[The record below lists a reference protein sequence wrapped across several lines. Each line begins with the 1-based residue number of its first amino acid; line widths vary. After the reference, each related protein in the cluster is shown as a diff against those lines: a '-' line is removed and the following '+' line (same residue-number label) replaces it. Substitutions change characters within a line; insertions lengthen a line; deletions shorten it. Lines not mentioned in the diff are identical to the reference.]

1 MLIALMIRDA
11 WHLSPC
17 MPRAITLV
25 DIQSTI
31 QAFGYADFGAPID
44 SVCLN
49 TLREGRSKKVGHS
62 THARRYI
69 PTFWPDD
76 AYVSDVSYKFVENRD
91 HVRMPEF
98 IGKRDTGKQANSNAG
113 QNTGPDCF
121 DTVGRKISAN
131 GHAESTFRPDKRPIR

>member
-1 MLIALMIRDA
+1 MLMALMIRDA

-49 TLREGRSKKVGHS
+49 TLWQRRSKKISHAA
-62 THARRYI
+62 HARRYI
-69 PTFWPDD
+69 STFWPDE
-76 AYVSDVSYKFVENRD
+76 AYVSDVSQKFVENRD

-98 IGKRDTGKQANSNAG
+98 IGKRDSGKEANSNTG
-113 QNTGPDCF
+113 QNAGPDRF
-121 DTVGRKISAN
+121 DTVGRKIAAN
-131 GHAESTFRPDKRPIR
+131 GHAESTFR